1 MYLNHKPNKRAISEI
16 VSYVLIIVIS
26 LSLAVGVFS
35 LMKLY
40 IKKPPK
46 ECSEEVSLV
55 IYDYICNSST
65 KIIEITFENRG
76 LFKIDGFFIHASNKQ
91 DATEATMELN
101 LAEVILPSPLQPE
114 EKFTKQF
121 RFAQLGNI
129 TLISIEPF
137 KFIDKE
143 KVACQKGFF
152 KQKINC

>member
-1 MYLNHKPNKRAISEI
+1 MYLNHKKDKRAISEI

-35 LMKLY
+35 WMKLY
-40 IKKPPK
+40 IKEPPK
-46 ECSEEVSLV
+46 ECSEDVSIV

-65 KIIEITFENRG
+65 KMIDITFENRG
-76 LFKIDGFFIHASNKQ
+76 LFKIDGFFIHASNKT
-91 DATEATMELN
+91 DATEATQKLN
-101 LAEVILPSPLQPE
+101 LEEVIFPSPMQPE
-114 EKFTKQF
+114 EKVTKEF
-121 RFAQLGNI
+121 RFAQIGNI

-137 KFIDKE
+137 KLIDKK